1 MQNPFENGPKRSE
14 CQEQTM
20 EKPLENG
27 GNQSSASHKTSA
39 GFRSTPSPAMTKHII
54 TFTRNSSIILR
65 TFLEEYTS
73 ISTEVVFSNEL
84 DMKARD
90 WCLRQ
95 GRCALNQIQIMLG
108 WRSCQDRTDSQS
120 DMLRYPFGQSWARG
134 HECVALCCVSLA
146 QGPISMMTS
155 Q

>member
-1 MQNPFENGPKRSE
+1 
-14 CQEQTM
+14 
-20 EKPLENG
+20 
-27 GNQSSASHKTSA
+27 
-39 GFRSTPSPAMTKHII
+39 MTKHII
-54 TFTRNSSIILR
+54 MFTKNSPIILR

-73 ISTEVVFSNEL
+73 IITEVVFSNEL

-108 WRSCQDRTDSQS
+108 WHSCQDQTDSQS
-120 DMLRYPFGQSWARG
+120 DMLRHPSRQSGARG